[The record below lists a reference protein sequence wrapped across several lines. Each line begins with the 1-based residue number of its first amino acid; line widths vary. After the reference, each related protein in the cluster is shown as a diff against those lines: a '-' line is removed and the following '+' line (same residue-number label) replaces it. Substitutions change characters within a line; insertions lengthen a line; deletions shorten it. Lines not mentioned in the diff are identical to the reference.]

1 MAGRFVAPV
10 ERRDGSDAAE
20 LRGALH
26 DAHQRL
32 HHHTQ
37 HSPLA
42 VIEWDPDLRVS
53 RWSPGAER
61 LFGWTANEAIGRQL
75 GDDLPLFHPDD
86 QVRRSRALVRLF
98 ARRDEHNV
106 DTGRSLTNDDRTIY
120 CEWYNSA
127 LRDADGRVVAAQ
139 SLVLDTTELVQLRGE
154 LAQRAAYDD
163 VIGLPDRASL
173 TERFSRLLAGEHRVA
188 TLFLNLG
195 GFKAINDRLG
205 LAGGDELLT
214 VIVRRLRNC
223 VRAGDTIARLGGDE
237 FAILMDDVR
246 DEREALALAGRLV
259 AAVERP
265 IALAGERVCVRA
277 SVGIALDTPDQ
288 RDPEDLLLAA
298 DAAMHTV
305 KQSGGGVLSA
315 APPHHPDGAQQAQAD

>member
-1 MAGRFVAPV
+1 M
-10 ERRDGSDAAE
+10 
-20 LRGALH
+20 
-26 DAHQRL
+26 RL
-32 HHHTQ
+32 T
-37 HSPLA
+37 
-42 VIEWDPDLRVS
+42 
-53 RWSPGAER
+53 
-61 LFGWTANEAIGRQL
+61 
-75 GDDLPLFHPDD
+75 
-86 QVRRSRALVRLF
+86 
-98 ARRDEHNV
+98 
-106 DTGRSLTNDDRTIY
+106 
-120 CEWYNSA
+120 
-127 LRDADGRVVAAQ
+127 
-139 SLVLDTTELVQLRGE
+139 
-154 LAQRAAYDD
+154 
-163 VIGLPDRASL
+163 
-173 TERFSRLLAGEHRVA
+173 TERFSGCSQAKRRVA

-315 APPHHPDGAQQAQAD
+315 APLHHPDGAQQAQAD